1 MSIQGKIIREYA
13 LPTIWLNV
21 GIYIQNW
28 LSKVVQIYRKR
39 YLHGWWARKHR
50 CYWLVTFEK
59 RAVLVNKIHMTR
71 NTHMDE
77 YIIFSLPLSSF
88 HSFFFFWQQLFT
100 VSRII
105 AWHWHRNCTICSYRT
120 LEEKQSLPPVIGTHV
135 LGLCFFGGVFD
146 PQQVS
151 EACLP
156 KEHRANIVGNL
167 FYSWWRQ
174 RRLWRLWTSPY
185 LQEIADPRDFFWK
198 IVWKFFT
205 GTRNEC
211 ETVLSF

>member
-1 MSIQGKIIREYA
+1 MFIQGKIIREYA

-88 HSFFFFWQQLFT
+88 RSFFFLAAVIHCFKDYCMTLTQKLYYMFLQNIGRKAIPS
-100 VSRII
+100 SR
-105 AWHWHRNCTICSYRT
+105 HWDPCSG
-120 LEEKQSLPPVIGTHV
+120 LV
-135 LGLCFFGGVFD
+135 LFGGVFD